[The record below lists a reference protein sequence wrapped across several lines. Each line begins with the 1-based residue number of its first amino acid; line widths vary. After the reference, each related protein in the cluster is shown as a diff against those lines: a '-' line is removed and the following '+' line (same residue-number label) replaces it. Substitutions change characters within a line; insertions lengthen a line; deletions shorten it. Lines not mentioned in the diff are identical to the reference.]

1 MSLARGAIVQLEVV
15 HALVLRETRT
25 RFGAHQLGYAWAVIE
40 PLLWIATFAVLYI
53 IGRRQ
58 VPHDMPVIPFLATG
72 VLTYQMFSKTASK
85 SAEAINGNRALLFY
99 PQVQPLDLVLARCA
113 LECATFAAI
122 FVLVMM
128 GYAFS
133 IEAVPAVD
141 DLGLVMLGLFC
152 AAALGSSL
160 GLALCMLGVVYG
172 TIERLRAPLMRP
184 LFWVSGLFY
193 VLSDV
198 PPAARELQLYNP
210 VLHTVELVRDGWFI
224 EYDAPF
230 ASASYVLAWSLGLTL
245 LGLMLERVVR
255 RKIELS

>member
-40 PLLWIATFAVLYI
+40 SVLWIATFAVLYAV
-53 IGRRQ
+53 GGRQ
-58 VPHDMPVIPFLATG
+58 VPHGMAVIPFLATG
-72 VLTYQMFSKTASK
+72 VLTFEMFSKTANK

-113 LECATFAAI
+113 LETSTFAAI
-122 FVLVMM
+122 FLVIML
-128 GYAFS
+128 GDAFMS
-133 IEAVPAVD
+133 QALPVVD
-141 DLGLVMLGLFC
+141 DIGRVLLGLFC

-160 GLALCMLGVVYG
+160 GLVLCMLGVVYN
-172 TIERLRAPLMRP
+172 TVERLRGPLMRP

-193 VLSDV
+193 VLADV
-198 PPAARELQLYNP
+198 PASVREWQLYNP
-210 VLHTVELVRDGWFI
+210 VLHCIELVRDGWFT

-230 ASASYVLAWSLGLTL
+230 ASPAYVLAWSLS
-245 LGLMLERVVR
+245 LGLFGLLLERVVR